1 MIVISDAS
9 VFINLAIIG
18 QLDLLPS
25 IFGKITVPQ
34 AVFQEVVT
42 AGATKPGSQELRT
55 AEWLEVQDCT
65 DQVLLN
71 RLLQSLDKGEAEAI
85 TLACEMNADL
95 LVIDEKRGRNIAKSL
110 NLQITG
116 LLGVLLTAKKKGLIE
131 SVKTLMVRLQAEADF
146 RIGKETFRVVL
157 EAAGEG

>member
-25 IFGKITVPQ
+25 IFEKITVPQ
-34 AVFQEVVT
+34 AVFKEVVT
-42 AGATKPGSQELRT
+42 AGSTKPGSEELRT
-55 AEWLEVQDCT
+55 AKWLEVQDCT

-85 TLACEMNADL
+85 TLACEINADL

-131 SVKTLMVRLQAEADF
+131 SVKTLMVRLQDEADF
-146 RIGKETFRVVL
+146 RIGKETFQVVL
-157 EAAGEG
+157 AAAGEG

>member
-18 QLDLLPS
+18 QLDLLPA
-25 IFGKITVPQ
+25 IFEKITVPQ

-42 AGATKPGSQELRT
+42 AGATKPGSEELRT
-55 AEWLEVQDCT
+55 AKWLEVQNCT
-65 DQVLLN
+65 DEVLLN
-71 RLLQSLDKGEAEAI
+71 RLLRSLDKGEAEAI

-116 LLGVLLTAKKKGLIE
+116 LLGVLLTAKNKGLIE
-131 SVKTLMVRLQAEADF
+131 SVKILMLRLQNEADF
-146 RIGKETFRVVL
+146 RIGTETFRVVL

>member
-25 IFGKITVPQ
+25 IFEKITVPQ

-42 AGATKPGSQELRT
+42 AGATKPGSEELRT
-55 AEWLEVQDCT
+55 AKWIEVQNCT
-65 DQVLLN
+65 DEILLN
-71 RLLQSLDKGEAEAI
+71 RLLLSLDKGEAEAI
-85 TLACEMNADL
+85 TLACELNADL
-95 LVIDEKRGRNIAKSL
+95 LIIDEKRGRGIAQSL

-116 LLGVLLTAKKKGLIE
+116 LLGVLLTAKKKGLIDA
-131 SVKTLMVRLQAEADF
+131 VKLLMVRLQDEADF
-146 RIGKETFRVVL
+146 RIGAETFRVVL